1 MNLLYLFIFSILGI
15 VNAIFLNLQ
24 FNRFTKTGKKM
35 YCLMGE
41 DCSLVVGS
49 KYGRHFGIKNE
60 ITGIAY
66 YLTIIAY
73 GVTFYFISIPPLVT
87 NFVKIMTVFSVT
99 FSFYLLFLQAF
110 VLKRFCSWCL
120 IAILINIV
128 IFFLIVIGV

>member
-1 MNLLYLFIFSILGI
+1 MLLFYLFILSILGI
-15 VNAIFLNLQ
+15 VNAFFLNWQ
-24 FNRFTKTGKKM
+24 FNRYVNTGKKM

-60 ITGIAY
+60 LTGIAY
-66 YLTIIAY
+66 YLSIVAY
-73 GVTFYFISIPPLVT
+73 GVLSYFIQIPNILT
-87 NFVKIMTVFSVT
+87 NFILVISTISVI

-110 VLKRFCSWCL
+110 VLKKFCSWCL